1 MKKLSLLRIMRLVK
15 KSFKFKIDLKSL
27 FKYLLTSIVIFGIIG
42 IIMEES
48 LEYKESIFEF
58 LPSVIPYAI
67 IAILLYLATTY
78 LIDKR
83 TKILVKGIISEF
95 RKTKNK

>member
-1 MKKLSLLRIMRLVK
+1 
-15 KSFKFKIDLKSL
+15 
-27 FKYLLTSIVIFGIIG
+27 
-42 IIMEES
+42 MEES

-58 LPSVIPYAI
+58 LPSFIPYAI

-95 RKTKNK
+95 RKTENK

>member
-1 MKKLSLLRIMRLVK
+1 MRLVR